1 MKKQDTVILY
11 SYFRKARVR
20 QDFVGVMRQVA
31 CVRSPETI
39 KNPLCAR
46 VRRPPKPSPIRVSM
60 NQDIFNLQACRP
72 LKKVDIQS
80 QREIEWAVRQG
91 IKSVSLHGVEATI
104 EGKIAQS

>member
-31 CVRSPETI
+31 CVRSPESI
-39 KNPLCAR
+39 ENPLCAR
-46 VRRPPKPSPIRVSM
+46 VR
-60 NQDIFNLQACRP
+60 RP